1 MMKVYV
7 MLISMMMVIAG
18 LVFAEIIQRKIKDK
32 KRRKNRFRRILVS
45 VYSALLF
52 WCGMYSIVCLIY
64 AGGRMIFLWPIFA
77 LFALVR
83 VIMLHSEMM
92 GKPILR
98 FPRCFRYGYRI
109 CVVCCLLLFLLV
121 EGLVVRSMT
130 AEPAPGLD
138 YIVVLGAGV
147 IGEKPSNPLQM
158 RIQKAAEYLKEN
170 PDTVVIA
177 SGGQGRDEQISE
189 AECIRRQ
196 LTEVYH
202 IPAERILSEER
213 STSTEENLRYSM
225 QIIGDADAATGI
237 VTNGFHEYRAMLIAK
252 QEGYR
257 NVHPVPAITLLP
269 TGIHYTVREFFGVIH
284 FWIKSMLKS

>member
-1 MMKVYV
+1 MKVYV
-7 MLISMMMVIAG
+7 LSVSILMIAAG
-18 LVFAEIIQRKIKDK
+18 QLFAYSFLRKIEKG
-32 KRRKNRFRRILVS
+32 KRRKNRFRVILVS
-45 VYSALLF
+45 VYSAILF
-52 WCGMYSIVCLIY
+52 WCGMYSFVCLIC
-64 AGGRMIFLWPIFA
+64 AGGRLIFLWPA
-77 LFALVR
+77 LSLFAFAR
-83 VIMLHSEMM
+83 VIMLRAEIKE
-92 GKPILR
+92 KPILH
-98 FPRCFRYGYRI
+98 FPRWLRYVYRF
-109 CVVCCLLLFLLV
+109 VLASCLMLFMIV
-121 EGLVVRSMT
+121 EGLVIRLMT
-130 AEPAPGLD
+130 AEPKSGLD

-147 IGEKPSNPLQM
+147 NGEKPSNPLQM

-225 QIIGDADAATGI
+225 QIIGDAYASTGI
-237 VTNGFHEYRAMLIAK
+237 VTNGFHEYRAMLLAK

-284 FWIKSMLKS
+284 FWIKSILKN